1 MSGDVLEALAEA
13 RRQGRSVVMAT
24 TVRTEGD
31 PPSAPGN
38 RALFGPDGALLAGT
52 IGCNGLDRR
61 GGADGHE
68 LLAAGDRSSIRRYT
82 SFEGEPGEGAVEV
95 FLEAFGARPRL
106 VVGSA
111 GPVADALAAI
121 GEVVGMAVRAEAPGS
136 AGFAAAVEGLGP
148 KDAVVFTDHD
158 DPDLLPSLTAV
169 LAGEAGYVGVMGS
182 RRHTPGFVAKLR
194 DPRDRALDP
203 RGGHGRHPR
212 PSRLEPQHRRH
223 PGRALRAA
231 AGAHRKRPRV
241 SPRTSVDRGVP
252 RGPSPQNG
260 DFPTRPREAGHTAM
274 QGRIAQAV
282 GARPPDGTVA
292 PGPAPPR
299 PTCRPPARTDFV
311 PVQRTLPDWPLCS
324 QSLFRPFCRM
334 VWVTGRRSAS
344 RNDRSI
350 SAPGTVSQVGDRRG
364 RQAGAS
370 G

>member
-1 MSGDVLEALAEA
+1 MPIDQEVAPVSGDVLEALAEV

-82 SFEGEPGEGAVEV
+82 SFEGEPGEGVVEV

-111 GPVADALAAI
+111 GPVADALATI
-121 GEVVGMAVRAEAPGS
+121 GEVVGMAVRAETPGS
-136 AGFAAAVEGLGP
+136 AEFATAVEGLGP
-148 KDAVVFTDHD
+148 EDAVVFTDHD

-194 DPRDRALDP
+194 DSGLDLSRLRSPTGLDLGARVPPEIALSILAEVMAVT
-203 RGGHGRHPR
+203 HGRPASSLSIVAT
-212 PSRLEPQHRRH
+212 P
-223 PGRALRAA
+223 AA
-231 AGAHRKRPRV
+231 P
-241 SPRTSVDRGVP
+241 
-252 RGPSPQNG
+252 
-260 DFPTRPREAGHTAM
+260 
-274 QGRIAQAV
+274 
-282 GARPPDGTVA
+282 
-292 PGPAPPR
+292 
-299 PTCRPPARTDFV
+299 
-311 PVQRTLPDWPLCS
+311 
-324 QSLFRPFCRM
+324 
-334 VWVTGRRSAS
+334 
-344 RNDRSI
+344 
-350 SAPGTVSQVGDRRG
+350 
-364 RQAGAS
+364 
-370 G
+370 